1 MGVPRWLFDGIRW
14 SMKKKKARRKR
25 SARKRSHSVP
35 AASISRPLG
44 AGGEAIPRA
53 EDYEPALAR
62 RDVVK
67 RADTGGFAPK
77 RYANVVRQFIAE
89 AKIELKKVTWPTR
102 KELLTTTAVVLILV
116 LLVAFFLGVVDLGLV
131 KIIRNVIG

>member
-1 MGVPRWLFDGIRW
+1 M
-14 SMKKKKARRKR
+14 
-25 SARKRSHSVP
+25 P
-35 AASISRPLG
+35 AASISMPLG
-44 AGGEAIPRA
+44 AGGEAVPQR
-53 EDYEPALAR
+53 EEPQPALAR

-77 RYANVVRQFIAE
+77 RYFYAVRHFLAE